1 MRSVGKAMKLP
12 QSMERLTHQTL
23 TAESNGIAY
32 DVWTCPPPGYDENGD
47 GSYPL
52 VVLLDGDMFMG
63 AASETV
69 ALVSGI
75 GEARPGIV
83 VGVTTAAREMH
94 GIQRTID
101 YSAEVPTDAIR
112 ATPEGAGFNF
122 WKIYEDMFASLNMN
136 FEDGFG
142 GTDAFLAFL
151 TDQLLPKVQASY
163 RVDADEIGIAGHSSG
178 GDFAVDTLLRKDT
191 PFSKFIVGSF
201 GTDVLDRTLSERE
214 AAYAANKTDRQLSV
228 FCGYGG
234 AEETDPYL
242 RDYIIRGVE
251 LMQRLKE
258 SDPGVEITVRGFDKE
273 THGSVFPHIFS
284 TGYRELWG
292 TGMSFVDAVASAGVQ
307 PD

>member
-1 MRSVGKAMKLP
+1 MKLP
-12 QSMERLTHQTL
+12 QSTERLTHEEM
-23 TAESNGIAY
+23 TADSNGIAY
-32 DVWTCPPPGYDENGD
+32 DVWTCPPPVYDHSGED
-47 GSYPL
+47 TYPL

-69 ALVSGI
+69 ALVSTI

-101 YSAEVPTDAIR
+101 YSAEVPTDAILE
-112 ATPEGAGFNF
+112 TPEGAQFNF
-122 WKIYEDMFASLNMN
+122 WKIYEGMFASLGMQ

-151 TDQLLPKVQASY
+151 TDQVLPMVQETY
-163 RVDADEIGIAGHSSG
+163 RIDENEIGIAGHSSG

-201 GTDVLDRTLSERE
+201 GTDVLERTLAARE
-214 AAYAANKTDRQLSV
+214 ASYAATKSDRKLSV

-242 RDYIIRGVE
+242 RDYIVRGNE

-258 SDPGVEITVRGFDKE
+258 SDPSVEITVRGFDKE

-284 TGYRELWG
+284 SGYRELWG
-292 TGMSFVDAVASAGVQ
+292 TGISFVDAVAAAGVQ
-307 PD
+307 GD